1 VLENVLRLLRTAPD
15 LRISMNL
22 SATTVTSPQFRQF
35 LQRQRRRM
43 SAVGARLIFEVA
55 EVAAARDLPRMLS
68 CMQRLSELGCR
79 FALDNFGIS
88 ATSVA
93 SLGAL
98 PVDYVK
104 LDGTLVR
111 GVDGDDARAELVRA
125 LVTVARALGREVIA
139 ACAERQSTV
148 ELLPLLGIE
157 LAQGYVLGRPTP
169 ELARD
174 GRSFMA
180 AHARD
185 AADAR
190 VDTFYPLPSL
200 VTPTRTRD
208 TLVA

>member
-1 VLENVLRLLRTAPD
+1 
-15 LRISMNL
+15 
-22 SATTVTSPQFRQF
+22 
-35 LQRQRRRM
+35 
-43 SAVGARLIFEVA
+43 
-55 EVAAARDLPRMLS
+55 
-68 CMQRLSELGCR
+68 MQRLSELGCR

-148 ELLPLLGIE
+148 ELLPLLGID
-157 LAQGYVLGRPTP
+157 LAQGHVLGRPTP

-174 GRSFMA
+174 GRSFLT
-180 AHARD
+180 AHRRD
-185 AADAR
+185 
-190 VDTFYPLPSL
+190 VDTFHADASFPLPSL
-200 VTPTRTRD
+200 AGPARTLD
-208 TLVA
+208 TMVA